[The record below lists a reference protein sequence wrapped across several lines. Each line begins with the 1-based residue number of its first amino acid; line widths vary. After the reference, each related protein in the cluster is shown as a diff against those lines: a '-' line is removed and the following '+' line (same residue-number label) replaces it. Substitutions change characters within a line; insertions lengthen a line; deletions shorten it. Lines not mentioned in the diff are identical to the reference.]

1 MKNKLNLKPGDFIFL
16 ILILIAGIFLTVK
29 PRHQNASSILVQ
41 ANGNSYQYSLNTD
54 AIYDFEGPLGITK
67 VEVKNG
73 KVRIIDSP
81 CPNKTCMNQNYRDTL
96 VCLPNKIIIKIQT
109 QGEFDAIAE

>member
-1 MKNKLNLKPGDFIFL
+1 MKSKIQLKPGDFI
-16 ILILIAGIFLTVK
+16 ILATVLAAGLFFTIK

-41 ANGNSYQYSLNTD
+41 ADGTSYEYSLTTD
-54 AIYDFEGPLGITK
+54 ATYDFEGPLGTTK

-81 CPNKTCMNQNYRDTL
+81 CPNKTCMTQGFSDTL
-96 VCLPNKIIIKIQT
+96 VCLPNKIIIKVQN
-109 QGEFDAIAE
+109 QGDFDAIAE